1 MGLGLRYDR
10 QSSLRDHNNFSP
22 RLSLSFAP
30 GQSRRT
36 VIRTGAGIFYDR
48 TVAKAV
54 RERLFFDGQRLRR
67 FRVSDPGFPEP
78 FGDPASTQVPPSS
91 VVMFGPDLK
100 SPYIVEYSLALEH
113 ELKKRLSASITYSG
127 TRGVNIFR
135 SRDVN
140 APLPPSYE
148 SRPNPSIGLH
158 RQIESSGNLSGH
170 RVKAALRGRLSSLLN
185 GSVEY
190 ELGRIYD
197 DTGGIESFP
206 ADSYDLTENGPAR
219 IRTGGTGLGFAAHSL
234 LGRSFGW
241 ERCCPSTRDSPTQ
254 L

>member
-1 MGLGLRYDR
+1 MCFQQRRVPDSANLDSSGTFYFSSLNAFFAETPFLYDVRAGNGNLTYCYNEIGFFVADDIRLGANLSMGLGLRYDR

-36 VIRTGAGIFYDR
+36 VMRTGAGIFYDR

-100 SPYIVEYSLALEH
+100 SPYVFEYSLALEH

-185 GSVEY
+185 GS
-190 ELGRIYD
+190 
-197 DTGGIESFP
+197 
-206 ADSYDLTENGPAR
+206 
-219 IRTGGTGLGFAAHSL
+219 
-234 LGRSFGW
+234 
-241 ERCCPSTRDSPTQ
+241 
-254 L
+254 